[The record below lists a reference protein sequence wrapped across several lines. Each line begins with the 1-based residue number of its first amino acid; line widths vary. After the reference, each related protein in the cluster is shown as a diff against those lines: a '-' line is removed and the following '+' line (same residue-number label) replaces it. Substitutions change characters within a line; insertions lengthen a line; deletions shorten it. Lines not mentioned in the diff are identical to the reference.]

1 MLHFVRFLLEAVGR
15 GFRTALVSIK
25 SVTQSLVHYGS
36 SSMNILPD
44 SLIEDAL
51 QVALSKSGTLEV
63 LVRLDLPGTR
73 ESLLVRHGLHALLA

>member
-1 MLHFVRFLLEAVGR
+1 
-15 GFRTALVSIK
+15 
-25 SVTQSLVHYGS
+25 
-36 SSMNILPD
+36 MNILPD